1 MITQLLITSNDMM
14 NNIRSFRL
22 LFLAAVMLTACSKQS
37 GFGPN
42 YTAYNPPAVPVT
54 VTNAIDYRP
63 DPTVS
68 TSLSGDSSI
77 TITLAIPAGVRTIKE
92 ITKVTSSSSYLSVQ
106 TSTAAAYNAA
116 PIPGSGTT
124 VTFTSSLDEYYAK
137 NGLSFAKSPPK
148 PNTELANHFYF
159 EITLDDGTIVY
170 TTPVRVLV
178 LP

>member
-1 MITQLLITSNDMM
+1 MM
-14 NNIRSFRL
+14 NYISSFRSVI
-22 LFLAAVMLTACSKQS
+22 LAAVLLTACSKQS

-42 YTAYNPPAVPVT
+42 YTAYNPPTVPVT

-77 TITLAIPAGVRTIKE
+77 TITLGIPSGARTIKE

-124 VTFTSSLDEYYAK
+124 VTFKSSLDEYYAK
-137 NGLSFAKSPPK
+137 NKLSFAKTPPK
-148 PNTELANHFYF
+148 PNVELTNHFYF
-159 EITLDDGTIVY
+159 EVTLDDGTILY
-170 TTPVRVLV
+170 TTPVRILV